1 MNSDSDDPSQHPQSP
16 FASEPVTK
24 EEEKP
29 SPIPA
34 ETTNQKASS
43 SNVVPPETQP
53 PPAASES
60 IHKTIGKAPSGL
72 WASSGILKIA
82 YKLLVNDRAK
92 FSALLVGITFS
103 VFLMIEMT
111 SLFSGI
117 LARASATV
125 INIGASVW
133 VMDPA
138 IQTVANTIPLPDYVL
153 DEVRSI
159 PGVKYAVPLY
169 SGGALLKLTDGT
181 YQSVNVIGL
190 DDTSLFGRPELTSG
204 NIQDIFAENAFIAI
218 KDSEFYKLK
227 NPKIGDTFELNEH
240 RGVIRG
246 IGHVAS
252 SGLFG
257 VPTLYTTYNR
267 ALQYIPN
274 SRFTISYLLVEPKT
288 PEDVATIKQQVKA
301 AGYLALTKDDFIQK
315 ISSFYTY
322 QTGIGTNMLMMTII
336 SFIIGMSISG
346 QTFYTFIL
354 ENIEKFG
361 ALKAIG
367 AKGSELVSMI
377 LFLAFFVA
385 LTGYGFGVG
394 LCSLMIWL
402 ARLYLPDYA
411 AMITYLNL
419 GLAFVMVVII
429 AAISGY
435 IGVRK
440 VLKIEPFDIF
450 RG

>member
-1 MNSDSDDPSQHPQSP
+1 MP
-16 FASEPVTK
+16 
-24 EEEKP
+24 
-29 SPIPA
+29 
-34 ETTNQKASS
+34 
-43 SNVVPPETQP
+43 
-53 PPAASES
+53 
-60 IHKTIGKAPSGL
+60 
-72 WASSGILKIA
+72 GILKIA

-92 FSALLVGITFS
+92 FTALLVGITFA

-117 LARASATV
+117 LSRSSATV
-125 INIGASVW
+125 LNIGASIW

-169 SGGALLKLTDGT
+169 SGGALLKLRDGT

-190 DDTSLFGRPELTSG
+190 DDTSLFGRPELTDG
-204 NIQDIFAENAFIAI
+204 NIQDIFAENAFIAV
-218 KDSEFYKLK
+218 KDSEFYKLG
-227 NPKIGDTFELNEH
+227 NPKIGTEFELNDH
-240 RGVIRG
+240 RGVIVG

-274 SRFTISYLLVEPKT
+274 ARFTISYILVEPKT
-288 PEDVATIKQQVKA
+288 PADVATIKQQVA
-301 AGYLALTKDDFIQK
+301 DAGYLALTKDEFIDK
-315 ISSFYTY
+315 ISDFYKY
-322 QTGIGTNMLMMTII
+322 HTGIGTNMLIMTAI
-336 SFIIGMSISG
+336 SFIIGLSISG

-367 AKGSELVSMI
+367 AKGQ
-377 LFLAFFVA
+377 
-385 LTGYGFGVG
+385 
-394 LCSLMIWL
+394 
-402 ARLYLPDYA
+402 R
-411 AMITYLNL
+411 TY
-419 GLAFVMVVII
+419 FHDF
-429 AAISGY
+429 ISGVFCGADRLRAWRRFVCHY
-435 IGVRK
+435 DMAGRILHPRLCGDNH
-440 VLKIEPFDIF
+440 LSQSFSGF
-450 RG
+450 RYGGYHRSKFKLLWRSQGSEN